1 MQELFLRLLLIGW
14 PESAP
19 ILLIGC
25 PRFNTFFSLV
35 DPCQGLFILVW
46 QESAPSS
53 YWLTKI
59 SHLISRIQKG
69 CGGCRCPLASSERCP
84 PSLRL
89 SARRRG
95 GRRGPRLSH
104 RRRRLSGRWRGLLSW
119 QTSSIFNFYQGET
132 CKQNTSAPRGKMILG
147 KFFLT

>member
-35 DPCQGLFILVW
+35 DQSLT
-46 QESAPSS
+46 PSS

-59 SHLISRIQKG
+59 SQLISRIQKG

-132 CKQNTSAPRGKMILG
+132 CKQNTSAPRGKMILD